1 MNTIKKRLRRIPW
14 TFYLPLLA
22 LLLWTMIGGF
32 YLGLWAADRLVEEVE
47 PVEVEAVEIKPTQL
61 VAVLAD
67 APAIEDGPAYTE
79 DDLQTLALLIYQE
92 AGGDACSDDTRLKV
106 GTVVLNRVADKRFP
120 NTIQDVALQ
129 RAQYGRLYWTGLE
142 WPERASLPQEAHA
155 VARAYDC
162 AEQLLMGDRALPSD
176 VIYQAEFE
184 QGAEVVAHQD
194 GIYFCR

>member
-32 YLGLWAADRLVEEVE
+32 YLGLWAAGCQVEEAE
-47 PVEVEAVEIKPTQL
+47 PVEVEAVEIKPTQMA
-61 VAVLAD
+61 AVLAA
-67 APAIEDGPAYTE
+67 APAIEAKPAYTE
-79 DDLQTLALLIYQE
+79 CDLQTLALIIYQE

-106 GTVVLNRVADKRFP
+106 GTVALNRVADKRFP

-129 RAQYGRLYWTGLE
+129 RAQYGRLHWTGLV

-155 VARAYDC
+155 VARAYGC